1 MIPVVLVTHGDFA
14 KGLIE
19 SSEMLVGKSEDLSY
33 VTLEPSDDFSAFKQK
48 IENEIKAVD
57 SSDGVLLLADLLG
70 GSPYNAAAMCIDG
83 VHTECLTGL
92 NLSMLLTALDQREFC
107 GLAELA
113 QECKEAAASNIVI
126 VSEQLAQAACEDED
140 DE

>member
-1 MIPVVLVTHGDFA
+1 
-14 KGLIE
+14 
-19 SSEMLVGKSEDLSY
+19 MLVGKSEDLSY
-33 VTLEPSDDFSAFKQK
+33 VTLEPSDDFSTFKQK

-92 NLSMLLTALDQREFC
+92 NMSDQREFC
-107 GLAELA
+107 GLTELA
-113 QECKEAAASNIVI
+113 RECKETAASNIVI